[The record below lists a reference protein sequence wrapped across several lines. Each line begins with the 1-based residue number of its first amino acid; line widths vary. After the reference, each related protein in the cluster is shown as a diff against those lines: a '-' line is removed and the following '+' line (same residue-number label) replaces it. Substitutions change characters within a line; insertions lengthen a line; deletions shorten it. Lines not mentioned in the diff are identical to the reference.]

1 MRNLSIL
8 SYNGFSLPEG
18 NRAAH
23 GVALDID
30 SNLTY
35 VVTERGLANGG
46 TDIEIW
52 QMPVDEGSIP
62 FATFTPE
69 SRPNF
74 DTAHQVVSFTFLAE
88 SRQLVLTLAGG
99 DIAVLGV
106 DDTPGS
112 SEFEIIGSVEPG
124 IKVAS
129 WSPDE
134 SQLVLVNGND
144 ELLVMTKDFDVQ
156 FEGPLRPSNLG
167 EEKHTALGWGSKQ
180 TQFHG
185 SLGKAAAASE
195 PSTTGQGGIDKPS
208 PDDDTKPRVSW
219 RGDGAF
225 FVVSSLDPRD
235 TDSSV
240 RKLRFYS
247 SNPPAHLSTSE
258 YTPGLEGVLAW
269 RPSGGLIAS
278 TQRFGYEGGG
288 IGRQGRHDVVFFE
301 RCGLR
306 RGEFGI
312 RNGFKMES
320 PEINA
325 PARPWSYKVKE
336 LLWNADSSILALWIE
351 RAGVDC
357 VQLWTTG
364 NYHWYLKQEI
374 VPSGISLRYTSVAWH
389 PENALRL
396 ICTTTHSVE
405 DRTILWETCA
415 SSSASVGSPGCVAV
429 VDGSSVL
436 LTPFRF
442 QNIPPPMSSFKID
455 LGPNATPVH
464 LAFSADS
471 RSLAVVHPNCS
482 IQVWELAIRTGA
494 KGKIACPKVIWEN
507 SPTDGHNRTGNL
519 TCPRQIALSG
529 SSVLVL
535 GSDHDGLH
543 DIVRI
548 TSMTDF
554 ESATLKVPRFG
565 RLIGDS
571 YYQDNSGQVYT
582 IKNRELVKLGSF
594 PRFCAY
600 GEAIVVNQGELLAGL
615 DSSGKLVTCAVSSSA
630 DPYVNE
636 ISHSVNSFALA
647 SGFVM
652 YTTTAHEIK
661 FAPTDSLFSNL
672 GETERASWEV
682 RRVERGSRI
691 VTPIPS
697 AASVV
702 LQLPRGN
709 LETINPRPLVLASV
723 RTDME
728 KGEFRKAFL
737 ACRKHRIDLHILVEY
752 APAIFTNAPAQFVD
766 QIPEVDY
773 LNLFLTGLGQ
783 SKRDAQEITGI
794 CDRLRGELE
803 QRGLARYVQS
813 ILTAHVVKTP
823 PDVESALKV
832 LHTLRESEPDTVEDA
847 VKYIIF
853 LVDGDQLFNTALGM
867 YDFSLVLMIAQQS
880 QKDPREYLPFLR
892 ELRALDTYYQRFR
905 INEYLG
911 KRELALANLKL
922 AGATRFE
929 EAKKYIEKHQLYSK
943 SIELWKGHPTEYAVG
958 IICIPDISICPS
970 IPTSGVINLQVV
982 LALYGE
988 WLMERREFSK
998 AGQAFSLA
1006 GDSKRA
1012 MFAYEKARMWK
1023 ELFSLAQDAGVAE
1036 QDLIDMGLRV
1046 AENLVSHARY
1056 SEAARVYIDYGQDIP
1071 SAVSALTRGNDLSE
1085 AFRMVSMHKTHH
1097 LIEEIINPEALD
1109 LCTQLREDIQEMA
1122 EQLDRQG
1129 RRLIE
1134 LKEKKAIDP
1143 DGYFGREEPNLHNVD
1158 ALTDASGIS
1167 QFTKYT
1173 KALTGTTAKR
1183 SQKSSKKAARKA
1195 GRKGTANEEEYILA
1209 SLVKLNQRLE
1219 HMQREASQLIPNLSK
1234 FPEEHQALGRQL
1246 RDDITQFEQQ
1256 LGAIIDREWPVD
1268 PEESGPMEP
1277 APAPATISRPPK
1289 PVKPK
1294 ELLKLILTEV

>member
-8 SYNGFSLPEG
+8 SYTGLSLPEG
-18 NRAAH
+18 NRNTH
-23 GVALDID
+23 GVALDVD
-30 SNLTY
+30 SNITY
-35 VVTERGLANGG
+35 VVSERNLVGGG

-52 QMPVDEGSIP
+52 QMPVDEESIP
-62 FATFTPE
+62 FATMTPE
-69 SRPNF
+69 SRPTF
-74 DTAHQVVSFTFLAE
+74 DVTRQVVSFTFLAE
-88 SRQLVLTLAGG
+88 SRQIVLILAGG

-106 DDTPGS
+106 DETPGS
-112 SEFEIIGSVEPG
+112 LEFEIIGSVEPG

-129 WSPDE
+129 WNPDE
-134 SQLVLVNGND
+134 SQVVLVNGND
-144 ELLVMTKDFDVQ
+144 ELLVMSKDFDMQ
-156 FEGPLRPSNLG
+156 FEGPLRPSDLG

-185 SLGKAAAASE
+185 SLGKAAATSE
-195 PSTTGQGGIDKPS
+195 PSTTGQGGIDRPS
-208 PDDDTKPRVSW
+208 PDDDNRPRVSW

-225 FVVSSLDPRD
+225 FVVSSLDYHGS
-235 TDSSV
+235 DSSV
-240 RKLRFYS
+240 RRLRFYS
-247 SNPPAHLSTSE
+247 STPPVLLSTSE

-306 RGEFGI
+306 RGEFGL
-312 RNGFKMES
+312 RNGFKTET
-320 PEINA
+320 PETNT
-325 PARPWSYKVKE
+325 PTDPWSYKVKE

-351 RAGVDC
+351 RTGSDC

-364 NYHWYLKQEI
+364 NYHWYLKQEVI
-374 VPSGISLRYTSVAWH
+374 PSGTSSRYTSVAWH

-405 DRTILWETCA
+405 DRTIMWDTCA
-415 SSSASVGSPGCVAV
+415 SSSASMDSPGCVAV

-436 LTPFRF
+436 LTPFKL
-442 QNIPPPMSSFKID
+442 QNVPPPMSSFKID
-455 LGPNATPVH
+455 LSPNATPAH
-464 LAFSADS
+464 LAFSSDS
-471 RSLAVVHPNCS
+471 RTLAVVRPNRS
-482 IQVWELAIRTGA
+482 IQVWELAIRVGT
-494 KGKIACPKVIWEN
+494 KGKIACPKLIWEN
-507 SPTDGHNRTGNL
+507 SLINGHTGTNDL
-519 TCPRQIALSG
+519 VCPRQIMLSG
-529 SSVLVL
+529 NSILVL
-535 GSDHDGLH
+535 GSDSDGSH
-543 DIVRI
+543 DIIYI
-548 TSMTDF
+548 TSITGLQ
-554 ESATLKVPRFG
+554 STTLRIPCFG

-571 YYQDNSGQVYT
+571 YYQDNAGQVYN
-582 IKNRELVKLGSF
+582 IKNRELVKLGAF

-600 GEAIVVNQGELLAGL
+600 GEAVVAPQGDFLAGL
-615 DSSGKLVTCAVSSSA
+615 DLSGKLVTCAVDSSA
-630 DPYVNE
+630 SPYTSEV
-636 ISHSVNSFALA
+636 SHSVNSFALA
-647 SGFVM
+647 NGFLM
-652 YTTTAHEIK
+652 YTTTAHEIR
-661 FAPTDSLFSNL
+661 FIPTDSLFSNP
-672 GETERASWEV
+672 GETERVSLEV

-691 VTPIPS
+691 VIPIPS

-723 RTDME
+723 RGDVE
-728 KGEFRKAFL
+728 KGDFRKAFL
-737 ACRKHRIDLHILVEY
+737 ACRKHRIDLHVLVEY
-752 APAIFTNAPAQFVD
+752 APTTFANDPAQFVN
-766 QIPEVDY
+766 QISEVDY

-783 SKRDAQEITGI
+783 SKRDAQEITTI
-794 CDRLRGELE
+794 CDRLRSELE
-803 QRGLARYVQS
+803 QRGLAQYVQS

-892 ELRALDTYYQRFR
+892 ELRALDTHYQRFR

-911 KRELALANLKL
+911 RRELALANLKS
-922 AGATRFE
+922 AGPVRFE

-943 SIELWKGHPTEYAVG
+943 SIELWKGHTTEYAA
-958 IICIPDISICPS
+958 ILS
-970 IPTSGVINLQVV
+970 
-982 LALYGE
+982 LYGD
-988 WLMERREFSK
+988 WLMDRREFSK

-1023 ELFSLAQDAGVAE
+1023 ELFSLALETGVPD
-1036 QDLIDMGLRV
+1036 QDLTDMGLRV
-1046 AENLVSHARY
+1046 AESLVSHARY
-1056 SEAARVYIDYGQDIP
+1056 SEAARVYLDYGQDIP

-1085 AFRMVSMHKTHH
+1085 AFRVISMHRTNH
-1097 LIEEIINPEALD
+1097 LIEEIIKPEALD
-1109 LCTQLREDIQEMA
+1109 LCTQLREDVQEMV
-1122 EQLDRQG
+1122 EQLARQG
-1129 RRLIE
+1129 LRLIE
-1134 LKEKKAIDP
+1134 LKDRKALDP
-1143 DGYFGREEPNLHNVD
+1143 DGYFGREEPNIHNVD

-1195 GRKGTANEEEYILA
+1195 GRRGTANEEEYILA

-1219 HMQREASQLIPNLSK
+1219 HMQKEASQLIPNLSR
-1234 FPEEHQALGRQL
+1234 FSDEHQTMGRQL
-1246 RDDITQFEQQ
+1246 HNDITQFEEQ
-1256 LGAIIDREWPVD
+1256 LRTIIEREWPSD
-1268 PEESGPMEP
+1268 LEESGPMEP
-1277 APAPATISRPPK
+1277 APTPTLVPKPPK
-1289 PVKPK
+1289 PAVSREPWRF
-1294 ELLKLILTEV
+1294 ILTEI

>member
-8 SYNGFSLPEG
+8 SYTGFSLPEG
-18 NRAAH
+18 NRTAH

-30 SNLTY
+30 SNVTY
-35 VVTERGLANGG
+35 VVTERNLATGG
-46 TDIEIW
+46 ADIEIW
-52 QMPVDEGSIP
+52 QMPVDEESIP
-62 FATFTPE
+62 FATITPE
-69 SRPNF
+69 SRPEF
-74 DTAHQVVSFTFLAE
+74 EVARQVVSFAFLAE
-88 SRQLVLTLAGG
+88 SRQLVLILAGG
-99 DIAVLGV
+99 DIAVMSA
-106 DDTPGS
+106 DDAPGS

-144 ELLVMTKDFDVQ
+144 ELLVMTKDFNVQ
-156 FEGPLRPSNLG
+156 FEGPLRPSDLG

-195 PSTTGQGGIDKPS
+195 PSTTGQGGINRPS
-208 PDDDTKPRVSW
+208 PDDDNRPRVSW

-225 FVVSSLDPRD
+225 FVVSSLDPRGPG
-235 TDSSV
+235 SSV
-240 RKLRFYS
+240 RQLRFYS
-247 SNPPAHLSTSE
+247 SNPPVHLSTSE

-288 IGRQGRHDVVFFE
+288 IGRHGRHDVVFFE

-312 RNGFKMES
+312 RNGSKTDN
-320 PEINA
+320 PEINT
-325 PARPWSYKVKE
+325 PADPWSYKVKE
-336 LLWNADSSILALWIE
+336 LLWNADSSILALWVE
-351 RAGVDC
+351 RAGTDC

-374 VPSGISLRYTSVAWH
+374 SPAGNPSRYTSVIWH

-396 ICTTTHSVE
+396 ICTTAQSVE

-415 SSSASVGSPGCVAV
+415 SSSISVDSPGCVAV
-429 VDGSSVL
+429 VDGSSIL
-436 LTPFRF
+436 LTPFKL
-442 QNIPPPMSSFKID
+442 QNVPPPMSSFKID
-455 LGPNATPVH
+455 LSPNTTPVH

-471 RSLAVVHPNCS
+471 QTLAVVYPNCFV
-482 IQVWELAIRTGA
+482 QVWELAIRTGT
-494 KGKIACPKVIWEN
+494 KGKIASPKVIWE
-507 SPTDGHNRTGNL
+507 STLADGHNL
-519 TCPRQIALSG
+519 TTDLICPRQIALSG
-529 SSVLVL
+529 DSILIL
-535 GSDHDGLH
+535 GSDRDGEHDH
-543 DIVRI
+543 I
-548 TSMTDF
+548 TTITNS
-554 ESATLKVPRFG
+554 ESATIRVPRFG

-571 YYQDNSGQVYT
+571 YYQDNVGQVST
-582 IKNRELVKLGSF
+582 IKNQELVKWGIF

-600 GEAIVVNQGELLAGL
+600 GEAIVASQGELLVGL
-615 DSSGKLVTCAVSSSA
+615 DSSGKLVTCAVDSSA
-630 DPYVNE
+630 ELHVNE

-647 SGFVM
+647 SGFLM

-661 FAPTDSLFSNL
+661 FILTDSLFANL
-672 GETERASWEV
+672 GETERASWEA

-691 VTPIPS
+691 VIPIPS

-723 RTDME
+723 QADVE
-728 KGEFRKAFL
+728 KGDFRRAFL
-737 ACRKHRIDLHILVEY
+737 ACRKHRIDLHVLAEY
-752 APAIFTNAPAQFVD
+752 APDIFTSDPARFVD

-783 SKRDAQEITGI
+783 SKRDAQEITSI
-794 CDRLRGELE
+794 CDKLRTELE

-853 LVDGDQLFNTALGM
+853 LVDSDQLFNTALGM

-892 ELRALDTYYQRFR
+892 ELRSFDTYYQRFR

-911 KRELALANLKL
+911 RRELALANLKL
-922 AGATRFE
+922 AGAERFE

-943 SIELWKGHPTEYAVG
+943 SIELWKDHPTEYGAILV
-958 IICIPDISICPS
+958 
-970 IPTSGVINLQVV
+970 
-982 LALYGE
+982 LYGQ

-1006 GDSKRA
+1006 KDFKRA

-1023 ELFSLAQDAGVAE
+1023 ELFSLAFDTGVNG

-1046 AENLVSHARY
+1046 AEDLTLHARY
-1056 SEAARVYIDYGQDIP
+1056 SEAARVYLDYGQDIP
-1071 SAVSALTRGNDLSE
+1071 SAVSALARGNDISE
-1085 AFRMVSMHKTHH
+1085 AFRVVSMNKAHH
-1097 LIEEIINPEALD
+1097 LVEEIISPETMD
-1109 LCTQLREDIQEMA
+1109 LCTQLREDVHEMV
-1122 EQLDRQG
+1122 EQLTRQG
-1129 RRLIE
+1129 RRLME
-1134 LKEKKAIDP
+1134 LKEKKVVDP
-1143 DGYFGREEPNLHNVD
+1143 DGYYGREEPNLHNVD

-1219 HMQREASQLIPNLSK
+1219 HMQKEASQLIPNLSK
-1234 FPEEHQALGRQL
+1234 FSDEHQKLGRQL
-1246 RDDITQFEQQ
+1246 RDDITQFEEQ
-1256 LGAIIDREWPVD
+1256 LNTIIEREWPTD
-1268 PEESGPMEP
+1268 LGESGSLEP
-1277 APAPATISRPPK
+1277 VPPPAMVSKPPK
-1289 PVKPK
+1289 PVMPK
-1294 ELLKLILTEV
+1294 ELRKLILTEV

>member
-8 SYNGFSLPEG
+8 SYTGLSLPQG
-18 NRAAH
+18 NRTAH
-23 GVALDID
+23 GVSLDID

-35 VVTERGLANGG
+35 VVTERSLANGG

-52 QMPVDEGSIP
+52 QMPVDEESIP
-62 FATFTPE
+62 FATLTPE

-74 DTAHQVVSFTFLAE
+74 DAARQTVSFTFLAE
-88 SRQLVLTLAGG
+88 SRQLVLILAGG

-106 DDTPGS
+106 DDAPGS

-134 SQLVLVNGND
+134 SQLVLVNGIKTHCIGMGIKTNP
-144 ELLVMTKDFDVQ
+144 VPWITGQ
-156 FEGPLRPSNLG
+156 GRRG
-167 EEKHTALGWGSKQ
+167 Y
-180 TQFHG
+180 
-185 SLGKAAAASE
+185 E

-225 FVVSSLDPRD
+225 FVVSSLDPRG

-258 YTPGLEGVLAW
+258 YTPGLEG
-269 RPSGGLIAS
+269 

-320 PEINA
+320 PEINT
-325 PARPWSYKVKE
+325 PAGPRSYKVKE

-351 RAGVDC
+351 RAEVDC

-374 VPSGISLRYTSVAWH
+374 VPSGAPSRYTSVAWH

-415 SSSASVGSPGCVAV
+415 SSSASVNSPGCVAV

-436 LTPFRF
+436 LTPFRL
-442 QNIPPPMSSFKID
+442 QNVPPPMSSFKID
-455 LGPNATPVH
+455 LGPNTTPAH
-464 LAFSADS
+464 LTFSTDS
-471 RSLAVVHPNCS
+471 RSLAVVHPDCS
-482 IQVWELAIRTGA
+482 IQVWELAIRTGT

-507 SPTDGHNRTGNL
+507 SLTNGHNRTGDL
-519 TCPRQIALSG
+519 TSPRQIALSEN
-529 SSVLVL
+529 SVLVL

-543 DIVRI
+543 DIVHI
-548 TSMTDF
+548 TSMADF

-571 YYQDNSGQVYT
+571 YYQDNSGQVYA
-582 IKNRELVKLGSF
+582 IKNRELVKLGAF

-600 GEAIVVNQGELLAGL
+600 GEAIVAHQGDLLAGL
-615 DSSGKLVTCAVSSSA
+615 DSSGKLVTCAVGSNA

-661 FAPTDSLFSNL
+661 FAPTDSLFSSL

-723 RTDME
+723 RADVE
-728 KGEFRKAFL
+728 RGEFRKAFL
-737 ACRKHRIDLHILVEY
+737 ACRKHRIDLHVLVEY
-752 APAIFTNAPAQFVD
+752 AQTIFTNDPAQFVD
-766 QIPEVDY
+766 QIPEVDH

-783 SKRDAQEITGI
+783 SKRDTQEITSI
-794 CDRLRGELE
+794 CDKLRAELE

-832 LHTLRESEPDTVEDA
+832 LHTLRESEPDTIEDA

-911 KRELALANLKL
+911 KRELALVNLKL
-922 AGATRFE
+922 AGAARFE

-943 SIELWKGHPTEYAVG
+943 SIELWKGHPTEYAA
-958 IICIPDISICPS
+958 
-970 IPTSGVINLQVV
+970 V

-1023 ELFSLAQDAGVAE
+1023 ELFSLAQDTGVAE
-1036 QDLIDMGLRV
+1036 QDLITW
-1046 AENLVSHARY
+1046 VSA
-1056 SEAARVYIDYGQDIP
+1056 VYIDYGQDIP

-1085 AFRMVSMHKTHH
+1085 AFRV
-1097 LIEEIINPEALD
+1097 ALD
-1109 LCTQLREDIQEMA
+1109 LCAQLREDVQEMA
-1122 EQLDRQG
+1122 EQR
-1129 RRLIE
+1129 RRL
-1134 LKEKKAIDP
+1134 LTP
-1143 DGYFGREEPNLHNVD
+1143 VNGYFGREEPNLHNVD

-1219 HMQREASQLIPNLSK
+1219 HMQREASQLIPNLSRLS
-1234 FPEEHQALGRQL
+1234 EEHQALGRQL
-1246 RDDITQFEQQ
+1246 
-1256 LGAIIDREWPVD
+1256 LAID

-1277 APAPATISRPPK
+1277 TPPPTTISRPPK
-1289 PVKPK
+1289 PVRPK

>member
-1 MRNLSIL
+1 
-8 SYNGFSLPEG
+8 
-18 NRAAH
+18 
-23 GVALDID
+23 
-30 SNLTY
+30 
-35 VVTERGLANGG
+35 
-46 TDIEIW
+46 
-52 QMPVDEGSIP
+52 MPVDEESIP
-62 FATFTPE
+62 FATMTPE
-69 SRPNF
+69 SRPTF
-74 DTAHQVVSFTFLAE
+74 DV
-88 SRQLVLTLAGG
+88 LVLIMAGG
-99 DIAVLGV
+99 DIAVLGA
-106 DDTPGS
+106 DNISGS

-144 ELLVMTKDFDVQ
+144 ELLVMSRDFDVQ
-156 FEGPLRPSNLG
+156 FEGPLRPSDLG

-185 SLGKAAAASE
+185 SLGKTAAVSE

-208 PDDDTKPRVSW
+208 PNDDGRPRVSW

-225 FVVSSLDPRD
+225 FVVSSLDPRAA
-235 TDSSV
+235 DSSV
-240 RKLRFYS
+240 RRLRFYA
-247 SNPPAHLSTSE
+247 SNPLLHLSTSE

-288 IGRQGRHDVVFFE
+288 VGRQGRHDVVFFE

-312 RNGFKMES
+312 HSGFKTD
-320 PEINA
+320 NA
-325 PARPWSYKVKE
+325 GITTSNGPWSYKVKE
-336 LLWNADSSILALWIE
+336 LLWNTDSSILALWIE
-351 RAGVDC
+351 RTGVDC

-374 VPSGISLRYTSVAWH
+374 VPSGTPSRYTSVAWH

-405 DRTILWETCA
+405 DRTVMWETCA
-415 SSSASVGSPGCVAV
+415 SSSASVDSPGCVAV

-436 LTPFRF
+436 LTPFKL
-442 QNIPPPMSSFKID
+442 QNVPPPMSSFKID
-455 LGPNATPVH
+455 LSPNATPAH
-464 LAFSADS
+464 LAFSSDS
-471 RSLAVVHPNCS
+471 RSLGVVHPNCF
-482 IQVWELAIRTGA
+482 IQLWELAIRIGTR
-494 KGKIACPKVIWEN
+494 GKIASPKLIWEGSLAN
-507 SPTDGHNRTGNL
+507 GHNRTNDL
-519 TCPRQIALSG
+519 VCPRQIALSG
-529 SSVLVL
+529 NSVLVL
-535 GSDHDGLH
+535 GSDRDGSH
-543 DIVRI
+543 DIVHI
-548 TSMTDF
+548 ASITDF
-554 ESATLKVPRFG
+554 ESTTLKVPRFG
-565 RLIGDS
+565 RLIGDL
-571 YYQDNSGQVYT
+571 YYQDNAGQVYS
-582 IKNRELVKLGSF
+582 IKNRELVKLGAF
-594 PRFCAY
+594 PRFCTY
-600 GEAIVVNQGELLAGL
+600 GEAIVAPQGELLAGL
-615 DSSGKLVTCAVSSSA
+615 DSSGKLVTCAMDSST

-636 ISHSVNSFALA
+636 ISHSVNSFALVN
-647 SGFVM
+647 GFLM
-652 YTTTAHEIK
+652 YTTTAHEIR
-661 FAPTDSLFSNL
+661 FIPTDSLFLNL
-672 GETERASWEV
+672 GETERTSWEV

-709 LETINPRPLVLASV
+709 LETINPRPLVSASV
-723 RTDME
+723 RADVE
-728 KGEFRKAFL
+728 KGDFRKAFL
-737 ACRKHRIDLHILVEY
+737 ACRKHRIDLHVLVEY
-752 APAIFTNAPAQFVD
+752 APTIFTNDPAQFVN
-766 QIPEVDY
+766 QIPEVDH

-783 SKRDAQEITGI
+783 SKRDAQEITTI
-794 CDRLRGELE
+794 CDKLRVELE

-823 PDVESALKV
+823 PDVKSALRV
-832 LHTLRESEPDTVEDA
+832 LHTLREAESDAVEDA

-911 KRELALANLKL
+911 RRELALANLKL
-922 AGATRFE
+922 AGAARFE
-929 EAKKYIEKHQLYSK
+929 EAKQYIEKHQLYSK
-943 SIELWKGHPTEYAVG
+943 SIELWKGHPTEYAT
-958 IICIPDISICPS
+958 IL
-970 IPTSGVINLQVV
+970 T
-982 LALYGE
+982 LYGE
-988 WLMERREFSK
+988 WLMDRREFSK

-1023 ELFSLAQDAGVAE
+1023 ELFSLALDVGVPD
-1036 QDLIDMGLRV
+1036 QDLTDMGLRV

-1056 SEAARVYIDYGQDIP
+1056 SEAATVYLDYSQDVP

-1085 AFRMVSMHKTHH
+1085 AFRVVSMRKAYH
-1097 LIEEIINPEALD
+1097 LIEEIISPEALG
-1109 LCTQLREDIQEMA
+1109 LCTQLREDVQEMA
-1122 EQLDRQG
+1122 EQLARQG
-1129 RRLIE
+1129 QRLIE
-1134 LKEKKAIDP
+1134 LKEKKVLDP

-1173 KALTGTTAKR
+1173 KALTSTTAKR

-1209 SLVKLNQRLE
+1209 SLAKLNQRLE
-1219 HMQREASQLIPNLSK
+1219 HIQSTPRFAHEPTIYDMLTCTQQRKHLS
-1234 FPEEHQALGRQL
+1234 
-1246 RDDITQFEQQ
+1246 
-1256 LGAIIDREWPVD
+1256 
-1268 PEESGPMEP
+1268 
-1277 APAPATISRPPK
+1277 
-1289 PVKPK
+1289 
-1294 ELLKLILTEV
+1294 

>member
-8 SYNGFSLPEG
+8 SYTGCALPEG

-23 GVALDID
+23 GVTLDVE
-30 SNLTY
+30 SNITY
-35 VVTERGLANGG
+35 VVSERNVGGG

-52 QMPVDEGSIP
+52 QMPVDEESAP
-62 FATFTPE
+62 FATMSPE
-69 SRPNF
+69 SRPTF
-74 DTAHQVVSFTFLAE
+74 DSVRQVVSFTFLAE
-88 SRQLVLTLAGG
+88 SRQLVLILAGG

-106 DDTPGS
+106 EDPGS

-124 IKVAS
+124 IKVAT

-134 SQLVLVNGND
+134 SQLVLINGND
-144 ELLVMTKDFDVQ
+144 ELLVMSKDFDVQ
-156 FEGPLRPSNLG
+156 FEGPLRPTDLG
-167 EEKHTALGWGSKQ
+167 QEKHTALGWGSKQ

-185 SLGKAAAASE
+185 SLGKAAAVSE
-195 PSTTGQGGIDKPS
+195 ASTTGQGGIDKPS
-208 PDDDTKPRVSW
+208 PDDDNKPRVSW

-225 FVVSSLDPRD
+225 FVVSSLDPHG

-240 RKLRFYS
+240 RRLRFYS
-247 SNPPAHLSTSE
+247 SNPPVHLSTSE

-312 RNGFKMES
+312 RNGLATET
-320 PEINA
+320 PGTNA
-325 PARPWSYKVKE
+325 RTGPWNYKVKE
-336 LLWNADSSILALWIE
+336 LLWNTDSSILALWIE

-357 VQLWTTG
+357 VQLWTTS

-374 VPSGISLRYTSVAWH
+374 VPSGAHSRYTSVAWH

-405 DRTILWETCA
+405 DRTIMWETYA
-415 SSSASVGSPGCVAV
+415 SRSTSLESPGCVAV

-436 LTPFRF
+436 LTPFKL
-442 QNIPPPMSSFKID
+442 QNVPPPMSSFKID
-455 LGPNATPVH
+455 LSPNATPVH
-464 LAFSADS
+464 LAFSPDS
-471 RSLAVVHPNCS
+471 RSLALVHSNS
-482 IQVWELAIRTGA
+482 IQLWELAIRIGT
-494 KGKIACPKVIWEN
+494 KGKIASPKLSWEH
-507 SPTDGHNRTGNL
+507 SFASGHNRASDL
-519 TCPRQIALSG
+519 VCPRQIALLEDSI
-529 SSVLVL
+529 LVL
-535 GSDHDGLH
+535 GSDWDGSHDLLH
-543 DIVRI
+543 I
-548 TSMTDF
+548 TSTTDF
-554 ESATLKVPRFG
+554 ESTTLRTPGFG

-571 YYQDNSGQVYT
+571 YYQDNAGQVYS
-582 IKNRELVKLGSF
+582 IKNRELAKLGAFS
-594 PRFCAY
+594 RFCAY
-600 GEAIVVNQGELLAGL
+600 GEATVAHRGILFTGL
-615 DSSGKLVTCAVSSSA
+615 DLSSKLVTCAMDSSA
-630 DPYVNE
+630 DPCVNE
-636 ISHSVNSFALA
+636 ISHSVNSYALVN
-647 SGFVM
+647 GFLA

-661 FAPTDSLFSNL
+661 FVPLDSLFSSL

-697 AASVV
+697 AASIV

-723 RTDME
+723 QADVE
-728 KGEFRKAFL
+728 KANFRKAFL
-737 ACRKHRIDLHILVEY
+737 ACRKHRIDLHVLVEY
-752 APAIFTNAPAQFVD
+752 ALTTFTHDPATFVD

-783 SKRDAQEITGI
+783 CKRDAEEITTI
-794 CDRLRGELE
+794 CDKLRAELE
-803 QRGLARYVQS
+803 RRGLAQYVQS
-813 ILTAHVVKTP
+813 ILTAHVVKSP
-823 PDVESALKV
+823 PDVEHALKV
-832 LHTLRESEPDTVEDA
+832 LHTLRELEPNIVEDA

-905 INEYLG
+905 INDYLG
-911 KRELALANLKL
+911 RRELALANLKL
-922 AGATRFE
+922 AGAARFE

-943 SIELWKGHPTEYAVG
+943 SIELWKGQATEYAA
-958 IICIPDISICPS
+958 
-970 IPTSGVINLQVV
+970 V
-982 LALYGE
+982 LVLYGE

-1006 GDSKRA
+1006 KDSKRA

-1023 ELFSLAQDAGVAE
+1023 ELFSLALDAGVLD
-1036 QDLIDMGLRV
+1036 QDVTDMGLRV
-1046 AENLVSHARY
+1046 AENLASHARY
-1056 SEAARVYIDYGQDIP
+1056 SEAARVYLDYGQDIP
-1071 SAVSALTRGNDLSE
+1071 GAVSALTRGNDLSE
-1085 AFRMVSMHKTHH
+1085 AFRVVSKHKANH
-1097 LIEEIINPEALD
+1097 LVEDVISPEALD
-1109 LCTQLREDIQEMA
+1109 LCTQMREEVQEMA
-1122 EQLDRQG
+1122 EQLGRQAQ
-1129 RRLIE
+1129 RLVE
-1134 LKEKKAIDP
+1134 LKEKKILDP

-1158 ALTDASGIS
+1158 ALTDVSGIS

-1219 HMQREASQLIPNLSK
+1219 HMQKEASQLIPNLSR
-1234 FPEEHQALGRQL
+1234 FSDEHQALGRQL
-1246 RDDITQFEQQ
+1246 RDDITQFEEQ
-1256 LGAIIDREWPVD
+1256 LGATVEREWPTDLEV
-1268 PEESGPMEP
+1268 SGSTEP
-1277 APAPATISRPPK
+1277 APTVVSKPPK
-1289 PVKPK
+1289 PVIPR
-1294 ELLKLILTEV
+1294 EPWKLILTEV

>member
-8 SYNGFSLPEG
+8 SYTGFSLPAG
-18 NRAAH
+18 NRTAY
-23 GVALDID
+23 GVSIDVD

-35 VVTERGLANGG
+35 AVTERSLANGD
-46 TDIEIW
+46 TDIEVW

-62 FATFTPE
+62 FATITPE
-69 SRPNF
+69 ARPKF
-74 DTAHQVVSFTFLAE
+74 DVVRQVVSFTFLAE
-88 SRQLVLTLAGG
+88 SRQLVLILAGG

-106 DDTPGS
+106 DDTTGS
-112 SEFEIIGSVEPG
+112 SEFDIIGSVEPG

-134 SQLVLVNGND
+134 SQLVLINGND

-156 FEGPLRPSNLG
+156 FEGPLRPSDLG

-185 SLGKAAAASE
+185 SLGKAAAVSE

-208 PDDDTKPRVSW
+208 PDDDNRPRVSW

-225 FVVSSLDPRD
+225 FVVSSLDPHGP
-235 TDSSV
+235 DSSV
-240 RKLRFYS
+240 RRLRFYS
-247 SNPPAHLSTSE
+247 SNPLVHLSTSE

-312 RNGFKMES
+312 RNDFKTDN
-320 PEINA
+320 PGANA
-325 PARPWSYKVKE
+325 SSGPWSYKVKE
-336 LLWNADSSILALWIE
+336 LLWNTDSSILALWIE
-351 RAGVDC
+351 RTGVDC

-364 NYHWYLKQEI
+364 NYHWYLKQE
-374 VPSGISLRYTSVAWH
+374 VLPSGASSRYTSVAWH

-405 DRTILWETCA
+405 DRTIIWETCA
-415 SSSASVGSPGCVAV
+415 SSSASVDSPGCVAV

-436 LTPFRF
+436 LTPFRL
-442 QNIPPPMSSFKID
+442 QNVPPPMSSFKVD
-455 LGPNATPVH
+455 LSPNSTPTH
-464 LAFSADS
+464 LTFSSDS
-471 RSLAVVHPNCS
+471 RSLAVVHPNRS
-482 IQVWELAIRTGA
+482 IQVWELAIRTGT
-494 KGKIACPKVIWEN
+494 KGKIACPKVIWEGSLTN
-507 SPTDGHNRTGNL
+507 GQSRTEDL
-519 TCPRQIALSG
+519 VCPRQVALSG
-529 SSVLVL
+529 NSVLVL
-535 GSDHDGLH
+535 GSDYDGLD
-543 DIVRI
+543 DILSMISI
-548 TSMTDF
+548 TDS

-571 YYQDNSGQVYT
+571 YFQDNVGQVYS
-582 IKNRELVKLGSF
+582 IKGHELVRLGAF
-594 PRFCAY
+594 PRFCAH
-600 GEAIVVNQGELLAGL
+600 GEAIVTPQGQLLVGL
-615 DSSGKLVTCAVSSSA
+615 DSSGKLVTCAVDSSA
-630 DPYVNE
+630 DPLINE
-636 ISHSVNSFALA
+636 ISHSVNSFAVA
-647 SGFVM
+647 NGFLM
-652 YTTTAHEIK
+652 YTTTAHEIR
-661 FAPTDSLFSNL
+661 FIPTDSLLSNL
-672 GETERASWEV
+672 GETERVSWEV

-691 VTPIPS
+691 VTPVSS

-723 RTDME
+723 RADME
-728 KGEFRKAFL
+728 KGDFRKAFL
-737 ACRKHRIDLHILVEY
+737 ACRKHRIDLHVLVEY
-752 APAIFTNAPAQFVD
+752 APGIFADNPGQFVD
-766 QIPEVDY
+766 QIPEVDH

-783 SKRDAQEITGI
+783 SKRDAQEISNI
-794 CDRLRGELE
+794 CNKLRAELE

-832 LHTLRESEPDTVEDA
+832 LHTLRELEPDAVEDA

-867 YDFSLVLMIAQQS
+867 YDFSL
-880 QKDPREYLPFLR
+880 DPREYLPFLR
-892 ELRALDTYYQRFR
+892 ELRSFDTYYQRFR

-911 KRELALANLKL
+911 RRELALANLKL

-943 SIELWKGHPTEYAVG
+943 SIELWKGHPAEYAVILTFTPG
-958 IICIPDISICPS
+958 IPACGSIFAE
-970 IPTSGVINLQVV
+970 TSQAV
-982 LALYGE
+982 LVLYGE

-1006 GDSKRA
+1006 EDSKRA

-1023 ELFSLAQDAGVAE
+1023 ELFSLALDTGVVD
-1036 QDLIDMGLRV
+1036 QDLTDMGLRV
-1046 AENLVSHARY
+1046 AESLVSHARY
-1056 SEAARVYIDYGQDIP
+1056 SEAARVYLDYGQDVP

-1085 AFRMVSMHKTHH
+1085 AFRVVSMHKAHH
-1097 LIEEIINPEALD
+1097 LVDEIISPEAMD
-1109 LCTQLREDIQEMA
+1109 LCIQFSEDVQEMS
-1122 EQLDRQG
+1122 EQLTRQWQ
-1129 RRLIE
+1129 RLIE
-1134 LKEKKAIDP
+1134 LKEKKILDP
-1143 DGYFGREEPNLHNVD
+1143 DGYYGRDEPNLHNVD

-1173 KALTGTTAKR
+1173 KAMTGTTAKR

-1195 GRKGTANEEEYILA
+1195 GRKGTANEEEYIIS

-1219 HMQREASQLIPNLSK
+1219 HMQKEASQLIPNLSR
-1234 FPEEHQALGRQL
+1234 FSDEHQTLGRQL
-1246 RDDITQFEQQ
+1246 RDDITRFEEQ
-1256 LGAIIDREWPVD
+1256 LSAVIELEWPTDSEV
-1268 PEESGPMEP
+1268 PGSIEP
-1277 APAPATISRPPK
+1277 ASAPAMVSRPPK
-1289 PVKPK
+1289 PVTPK
-1294 ELLKLILTEV
+1294 ELWRLILTEV